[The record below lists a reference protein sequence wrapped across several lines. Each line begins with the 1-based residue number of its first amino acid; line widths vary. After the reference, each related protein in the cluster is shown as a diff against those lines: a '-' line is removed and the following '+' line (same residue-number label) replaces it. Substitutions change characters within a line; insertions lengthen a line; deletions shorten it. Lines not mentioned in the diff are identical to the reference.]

1 MLPVTDAHSKS
12 VLLTVLDACFRDNQ
26 NASHILPDGSS
37 ERIQPKE
44 GEKPLRMQA
53 WLTEFFTQ
61 KTEAEQ
67 EEIALQ
73 LVPHLPKEE

>member
-1 MLPVTDAHSKS
+1 
-12 VLLTVLDACFRDNQ
+12 
-26 NASHILPDGSS
+26 
-37 ERIQPKE
+37 
-44 GEKPLRMQA
+44 MQA